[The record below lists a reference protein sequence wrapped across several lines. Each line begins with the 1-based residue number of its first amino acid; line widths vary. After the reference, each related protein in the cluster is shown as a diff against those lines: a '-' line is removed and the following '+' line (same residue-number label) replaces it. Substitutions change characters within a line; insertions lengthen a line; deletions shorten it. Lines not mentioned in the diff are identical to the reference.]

1 MTHRLVQ
8 KIAYGL
14 ATISLTPSNISTKLG
29 FFYHDVSKLP
39 VLKWKQ

>member
-14 ATISLTPSNISTKLG
+14 ATISLNPTSISIKLG
-29 FFYHDVSKLP
+29 FF
-39 VLKWKQ
+39 